1 MRMAQSQNMKL
12 RRFRSRRE
20 FKKYLIL
27 APPGQMYQLV
37 FRIARTGQKQFYYL
51 TENTFCSQQSILL
64 RSTSCTFCTLYERI
78 LFRLNKK
85 NILHSIQIGDQWRFA
100 SCSGKDP
107 SIQDQAWE
115 SIPLFAC
122 PRHIHLVI
130 STFLQINIAFL
141 SSSSLKML
149 LILYPVR

>member
-27 APPGQMYQLV
+27 APPGQIYQLV

-51 TENTFCSQQSILL
+51 AENTVCSQQSILL
-64 RSTSCTFCTLYERI
+64 RSTSCTFCTLYDRI

-85 NILHSIQIGDQWRFA
+85 KRATLYTDWRPVTI
-100 SCSGKDP
+100 CKLL
-107 SIQDQAWE
+107 WE
-115 SIPLFAC
+115 GSPNT
-122 PRHIHLVI
+122 R
-130 STFLQINIAFL
+130 
-141 SSSSLKML
+141 SSLRKYS
-149 LILYPVR
+149 IVRVS

>member
-1 MRMAQSQNMKL
+1 MAQSQNMKL

-64 RSTSCTFCTLYERI
+64 RSTSCTFCTLYDRI
-78 LFRLNKK
+78 LLNSTKK
-85 NILHSIQIGDQWRFA
+85 NALHSIQIGDQWRLA

-107 SIQDQAWE
+107 PIQDQAWE
-115 SIPLFAC
+115 SILYFTC
-122 PRHIHLVI
+122 PRHNNLVI
-130 STFLQINIAFL
+130 SPFLQINIAFM

-149 LILYPVR
+149 PILYPVR